1 MGANKWIA
9 LFLFAPALSFA
20 QERYFV
26 SFKDKTNT
34 TYTVSNPLQFL
45 SQKSID
51 RRKKENFS
59 AANGYYTTD
68 EDLPVD
74 GSYVTQVK
82 ATGAKVFFTS
92 RWFNGVLVQ
101 TDATTASSIASLAFV
116 TKVELVAPGSKL
128 TGGRV
133 AAKQRK
139 QQVKQVQDLQNFHQL
154 QMIGVDQMHAAG
166 YHGEGIDIA
175 VFDDGF
181 KGVNTLSGFQP
192 LFSENRIKG
201 VFNFVNNTTD
211 IYSADDHGTATLS
224 LLAGN
229 LPGTYLGSAYKANFF
244 LYQTE
249 DPTSEYRVEEYNWA
263 FAAERAD
270 SAGVDVISSSL
281 GYNQFDM
288 ASMDYTYANLD
299 GKTAICT
306 QAARKAV
313 LRGIAVV
320 NSAGNEGN
328 LSWKYIDVPADA
340 EGVIAVGA
348 VDAWG
353 KRSMF
358 SSVGPT
364 ADKRVKPDVSAMG
377 TSDVLFTANGCCSM
391 GDGTSFSCPLVA
403 GLVADMRQMLPQSSA
418 ADIYDRLIKAS
429 SQYSQPDSLLGYGI
443 PNFKWTEVAP
453 KKSGEVD
460 FFPNPVKDE
469 LKLQFNQ
476 INGQPFEVWV
486 YNFTGECLFHATES
500 VSWGT
505 NPYTIN
511 FSSLACG
518 LYLVKVRTTESTVLK
533 KVIRIN

>member
-9 LFLFAPALSFA
+9 IFLFAPILNYA
-20 QERYFV
+20 QDRYFI

-34 TYTVSNPLQFL
+34 SFKVSNPLQFL

-51 RRKKENFS
+51 RRKKENFG
-59 AANGYYTTD
+59 AANGYYVID

-74 GSYVTQVK
+74 GNYVAQVK

-101 TDATTASSIASLAFV
+101 TDATTAASIASLACV
-116 TKVELVAPGSKL
+116 AKVELVAPGSKL
-128 TGGRV
+128 VGGRV
-133 AAKQRK
+133 VAKQK
-139 QQVKQVQDLQNFHQL
+139 KEQAKKAQELQNFHQL

-192 LFSENRIKG
+192 LFSENRVKG

-211 IYSADDHGTATLS
+211 VYSADDHGTATLS

-229 LPGTYLGSAYKANFF
+229 LPGTFLGSAYKANFF

-249 DPTSEYRVEEYNWA
+249 DVTSEYRVEEYNWV

-288 ASMDYTYANLD
+288 PSMDYTYANLD

-306 QAARKAV
+306 RAARKAV
-313 LRGIAVV
+313 LRGISVV

-328 LSWKYIDVPADA
+328 LTWKYIDVPADA

-377 TSDVLFTANGCCSM
+377 TSDVLFTASGCCST

-429 SQYSQPDSLLGYGI
+429 SQYTQPDSLLGYGI
-443 PNFKWTEVAP
+443 PNFKWTEVIP
-453 KKSGEVD
+453 LKDSEVD
-460 FFPNPVKDE
+460 FFPNPFKDE
-469 LKLQFNQ
+469 LKLQFKEVK
-476 INGQPFEVWV
+476 GQPFEVWV
-486 YNFTGECLFHATES
+486 YNSTGECLLHAKET
-500 VSWGT
+500 VSWAM
-505 NPYTIN
+505 NPYPIN
-511 FSSLACG
+511 FLPMAGG
-518 LYLVKVRTTESTVLK
+518 LYIIKVRTPDAIEIK